1 MNLAYII
8 GNRVISVFNFLS
20 VIIALCY
27 VGEYLC
33 SRIDTY
39 IFKNLFVFIT
49 YLYLCMYT
57 CVSIYVSF
65 GNRTQKGK
73 KF

>member
-1 MNLAYII
+1 MAYTI

-39 IFKNLFVFIT
+39 IFKILFVFIK
-49 YLYLCMYT
+49 YLHFCLYT

-65 GNRTQKGK
+65 GNRTLKAK